1 MSATALAPA
10 RQPTTRHRNSTLRR
24 RNTVLGW
31 SFIAPNFVGFALI
44 TMVPIVLMFYM
55 AFTNWNALTPP
66 NWTGLANFERL
77 TRNSTFRAAVA
88 QTFYYAIPHI
98 ILTGVIALA
107 LAILLNQKLKG
118 VAFFRAAAFFP
129 YITSI
134 VAIAIVWNLL
144 FSPKYGPIN
153 QILSLLGVSNLP
165 GWTVSS
171 AWAMPAIIIVGTW
184 REMGYYMIL
193 FLAGLQTIPRE
204 LYEAS
209 EVDGAGAWARF
220 LHITIPGLRPTTF
233 FVTVMLAIQSFK
245 VFDLIQVMTDGGPG
259 TSTYVI
265 SYFIY
270 QKSIGISAN
279 NPGTG
284 EFGYAS
290 AASLVLFFIC
300 LTVTIVQFIVNQ
312 QSDLAKPSWSSIPM
326 IVGMVCFALAAYSFC
341 ANQTLGVKYLWYLLA
356 FVLCF
361 AFTIG
366 HTNALRRRQ
375 E

>member
-1 MSATALAPA
+1 MS
-10 RQPTTRHRNSTLRR
+10 TTTTTVTRPRSNALRR

-31 SFIAPNFVGFALI
+31 SFIAPNFIGFALI
-44 TMVPIVLMFYM
+44 TLVPIVMMFYM
-55 AFTNWNALTPP
+55 AFTDWNALTPP
-66 NWTGLANFERL
+66 NWTGLANFARL
-77 TRNSTFRAAVA
+77 ARNSTFRAAVA

-98 ILTGVIALA
+98 ILTGVLSLA
-107 LAILLNQKLKG
+107 LAILLNSKLRG

-144 FSPKYGPIN
+144 FSPKYGPVN
-153 QILSLLGVSNLP
+153 QFLTFLGVNNPP

-171 AWAMPAIIIVGTW
+171 TWAMPALIIVGTW

-204 LYEAS
+204 LYEAAK
-209 EVDGAGAWARF
+209 VDGAGGWGRF
-220 LHITIPGLRPTTF
+220 LHITVPGLRPTTF
-233 FVTVMLAIQSFK
+233 FVTIMLAIQSFK

-300 LTVTIVQFIVNQ
+300 LTATLVQFVVNQ
-312 QSDLAKPSWSSIPM
+312 QSDLSKPAWSWAPIGLGL
-326 IVGMVCFALAAYSFC
+326 VFFTLAAYSFC
-341 ANQTLGVKYLWYLLA
+341 AKVTLGVSYLWYLLL
-356 FVLCF
+356 FIVCF

-366 HTNALRRRQ
+366 HTNLLKRRQ
-375 E
+375 Q

>member
-1 MSATALAPA
+1 
-10 RQPTTRHRNSTLRR
+10 
-24 RNTVLGW
+24 LGW
-31 SFIAPNFVGFALI
+31 SFIAPNFIGFALI
-44 TMVPIVLMFYM
+44 TMVPIILLFYM
-55 AFTNWNALTPP
+55 AFTDWNALTTP

-77 TRNSTFRAAVA
+77 MRNTTFRAAVA

-98 ILTGVIALA
+98 ILTGILALA

-144 FSPKYGPIN
+144 FSPTYGPIN
-153 QILSLLGVSNLP
+153 EILHFFGVANP
-165 GWTVSS
+165 PKWTVSS
-171 AWAMPAIIIVGTW
+171 TWAMPAIIIVGTW

-204 LYEAS
+204 LYEAAK
-209 EVDGAGAWARF
+209 VDGANAWQRF
-220 LHITIPGLRPTTF
+220 VHITVPGLRPTTF

-270 QKSIGISAN
+270 QKTLGYYS
-279 NPGTG
+279 TG

-300 LTVTIVQFIVNQ
+300 LTVTVLQFIVNQ
-312 QSDLAKPSWSSIPM
+312 QADLVKPWWSSLPM
-326 IVGMVCFALAAYSFC
+326 IVGLVFFALAVWGFC
-341 ANQTLGVKYLWYLLA
+341 VGHALIIGWGWYLVL

-361 AFTIG
+361 VAVG
-366 HTNALRRRQ
+366 VHTSILRRRQ
-375 E
+375 S